1 MRAWPRRTVP
11 HCRNSRDLKILL
23 VSVFRESVIGGVS
36 VHSSN
41 LRDRLRA
48 DGHDVHAVD
57 FYGALAPGRG
67 VLAKAASL
75 IGACARVLSARLSGY
90 RVVHFHTSNKA
101 PLFYLTSLPLKLSGA
116 TLLLSVHSGLGYE
129 PWLASHPLFAG
140 LNRLFFPLLT
150 RLIFMNE
157 EEVARI
163 GRRYP
168 SIASRIAK
176 VNPYIAPSVGEELSR
191 PAPATLPLRV
201 VTVGAFIPRYA
212 TEETLRACRRLTEEH
227 GVPVHLTIVESS
239 AYAQDAY
246 RQKLTA
252 EIDAARSP
260 ALTIDLVVDT
270 QDILGTMA
278 GHHAFVRPAR
288 GDSYGLCVAEAL
300 LLGIPSI
307 ATDVC
312 TRCAAADLYAPGD
325 LDALVAWLLERSR
338 DLRTAGRSLLAPDED
353 SYHGYLDI
361 YEAVQ
366 PA

>member
-1 MRAWPRRTVP
+1 M
-11 HCRNSRDLKILL
+11 
-23 VSVFRESVIGGVS
+23 SVFRESVIGGVS

-48 DGHDVHAVD
+48 DGHDVRTVD
-57 FYGALAPGRG
+57 FYGALDPSRG
-67 VLAKAASL
+67 VLARAASL
-75 IGACARVLSARLSGY
+75 CAACFRVLRTRLSGS
-90 RVVHFHTSNKA
+90 RLVHFHASNKA
-101 PLFYLTSLPLKLSGA
+101 PLFYLTSLPLKLTGA
-116 TLLLSVHSGLGYE
+116 TLLLSVHSGLGYDA
-129 PWLASHPLFAG
+129 WLATHPLFAG
-140 LNRLFFPLLT
+140 LNRFFFPLLS

-157 EEVARI
+157 EEVKRV

-168 SIASRIAK
+168 GIASRISK
-176 VNPYIAPSVGEELSR
+176 VNPYIAPSVAERLLR
-191 PAPATLPLRV
+191 PAPDSLPLRV

-212 TEETLRACRRLTEEH
+212 TEETLRACRRLAEEH
-227 GVPVHLTIVESS
+227 GVPAHLTVVVSS
-239 AYAQDAY
+239 AYAQEPY
-246 RQKLTA
+246 RQVLTA

-260 ALTIDLVVDT
+260 RLTIDLVVDT

-325 LDALVAWLLERSR
+325 VDALLTWLLERSR
-338 DLRTAGRSLLAPDED
+338 DLRTAGRSLLAPEED
-353 SYHGYLDI
+353 SYHGYLAI
-361 YEAVQ
+361 YRAFLQ
-366 PA
+366 P